1 MSLTQDDMSG
11 EKRGCAQI
19 CPNGEM
25 RTGKGK
31 RSVHLGSP
39 AFKTELIHSQAHP
52 R

>member
-1 MSLTQDDMSG
+1 MDVDRVLG

-31 RSVHLGSP
+31 R
-39 AFKTELIHSQAHP
+39 
-52 R
+52 